1 MEQNSTKESGVS
13 SPPSEGR
20 GATGIVY
27 YGAGNIFSLTAA
39 LDRQHI
45 AYGMIHSLGDFDLY
59 DRYIIPGVGH
69 AGAAMQKLEASGFV
83 PLIKASKKPMLG
95 ICVGMQLLTDF
106 SEEGNSSLTSVMPLD
121 TLQFK
126 SDELKLKVPHM
137 GWNKV
142 AVEKENPL
150 FKGIE
155 NNSYFYF
162 VHSFYIEFNS
172 QFTLASTD
180 YGIKFSASINKD
192 NFYGVQFH
200 PEKSGEA
207 GEKILK
213 NFTYLN

>member
-1 MEQNSTKESGVS
+1 MADTEKKDV
-13 SPPSEGR
+13 
-20 GATGIVY
+20 GIVY
-27 YGAGNIFSLTAA
+27 YGAGNLFSLTAA
-39 LDRQHI
+39 LDRQQI
-45 AYGMIHSLGDFDLY
+45 TYGMIYSAEDFASY

-69 AGAAMQKLEASGFV
+69 AGAAMQKLEGAGFV
-83 PLIKASKKPMLG
+83 PIIKSLQKPVLG
-95 ICVGMQLLTDF
+95 ICVGMQLLTAF
-106 SEEGNSSLTSVMPLD
+106 SEEGNSDLTSIMPIE

-126 SDELKLKVPHM
+126 SDNLKLKVPHM

-142 AVEKENPL
+142 NVETENPL

-162 VHSFYIEFNS
+162 VHSYYIEFNS
-172 QFTLASTD
+172 KFTLASTD
-180 YGIKFSASINKD
+180 YGVKFSASINKD

-200 PEKSGEA
+200 PEKSGEI